1 MKKPILIFIY
11 AVVGLVACLMVGY
24 VAITVYINWPARPIA
39 KNISVSQEWTE
50 LHLDH
55 PLTFK
60 HRDQS
65 LKLQIK
71 DFSHERGSRT
81 REIRLP
87 NGTVINPEIEI
98 VPDSGNAVKMQHT
111 GFTYK
116 YFDAI
121 DFRPS
126 DSVQT
131 NARYSVI
138 RIRSDVPFYCEGIY
152 WVDYNPK

>member
-1 MKKPILIFIY
+1 MKKPMSTFIY
-11 AVVGLVACLMVGY
+11 LVVGLAAFLIVGY
-24 VAITVYINWPARPIA
+24 FVIIVYINWPDRPIA
-39 KNISVSQEWTE
+39 INISVSQEWNE
-50 LHLDH
+50 LRLDH

-60 HRDQS
+60 YRDQS

-71 DFSHERGSRT
+71 DFSIDRGSST

-87 NGTVINPEIEI
+87 NDTVINPEIEI
-98 VPDSGNAVKMQHT
+98 VADDGNAVKMQHS

-126 DSVQT
+126 DPVQT
-131 NARYSVI
+131 NERYSVI

-152 WVDYNPK
+152 WIDYNPK